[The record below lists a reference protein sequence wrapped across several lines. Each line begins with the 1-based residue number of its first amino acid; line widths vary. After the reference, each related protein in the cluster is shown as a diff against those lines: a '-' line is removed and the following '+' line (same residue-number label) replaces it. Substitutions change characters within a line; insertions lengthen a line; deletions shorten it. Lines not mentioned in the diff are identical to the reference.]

1 MLSKFSSLLDF
12 SKKTN
17 SNYLIKQKIK
27 YPEVLINIFK
37 DEENAKF
44 SFSGLFLPLNLLY
57 FVRDNKIYLW
67 DYITNDI
74 HRYEDIPNVIVS
86 LHITIPKYGVFS
98 PDVTFVMIVATT
110 TEIYLVLI
118 IPSRENKTLNFYK
131 SDFIYDIQNV
141 ITSICSTAEQRVF
154 LGSQNNY
161 LYELDYTK
169 ESSFFGFSKRA
180 RKITHTSQSFLEKI
194 VPNVFNL
201 KKHSYTAKM
210 EVDNTRRIL
219 YCLIYYTNDERNI
232 YNTDAVYDSAVH
244 VYDLGIDGMGF
255 EKLGEISQTHIKER
269 FNYVSGQPN
278 KRENNFIILDIYS
291 ISRAES
297 KSYNLVIITKMGL
310 RAYIKFDPYF
320 SNAPIKDNRDE
331 EKMLEIDKNSIY
343 RIRPSMRYTI
353 VLKQIPEP
361 SNATII
367 QGNEFDPA
375 LRALHRA
382 FTYNQIF
389 YLERKFFIFYKDD
402 NKKRAY
408 IDVIEYE
415 ESDQV
420 KLQEQFS
427 HLNLYRSKETISN
440 ILKFNFQKEIYAMI
454 KVPYSQRT
462 SQLDFDSSSL
472 LKLIDYENIQP
483 RNLNYIDAI
492 NEHLSYACMN
502 TFAKQL
508 FLPPEEIMVMTSSEL
523 VTVSKMRPID
533 NLFKIILEIDNPN
546 DQLNHDF
553 LSFIQEHGIS
563 ETAFML
569 LTIMSNRS
577 FVFYRKFEEI
587 IPHDTS
593 AFTEPNV
600 NKSNILMM
608 DSSEIKNN
616 ETTSNYAQILF
627 FKLIEFAV
635 SNSTNKAYLN
645 QKEEKKVDSK
655 WDMNI
660 IGQFAEES
668 QTGKINFISYALYM
682 YLARIGRVF
691 WEENIFKGSPDN
703 KEFVSETIKIHQ
715 IKYLQSLLSDYQLK
729 IRENK
734 EKILQKSSEVEV
746 KIKTSQ
752 ILAGLYDFSNL
763 AQDLDGVL
771 YLSEK
776 FIEALQFTQILYE
789 NKPLKRHLTTI
800 PLSTLKE
807 MTSMKF
813 KDIIKDS
820 NIPMIKQWIEEYF
833 EVALK
838 ENDFYI
844 VGNKLDEFSQLC
856 PNILGQN
863 DKEVITANI
872 LIRISKTKQR
882 DEISR
887 KNLVSKAINLMTQNP
902 ETLKLEKSVK
912 YLAELG
918 EVRSIVEI
926 CIKKAMYLKALLEK
940 DGERNLSLCNFE
952 YGSVNASLKPLSSVG
967 SVSKYQ
973 ISQYESDYYFS
984 EYKQCLYLIL
994 KLLNEIQNS
1003 IKNHDKG
1010 YDPSSAPESIRIL
1023 LIKPMSLDEKISIRN
1038 AIIEEILKH
1047 DIKFLHDL
1055 LFDHLKSQ
1063 GMLDDILKYESPYIE
1078 PYLSAQVEKEKA
1090 NPKRYEALY
1099 KFHLYSNNFEGA
1111 LRILFNLINFDNSQV
1126 EHVDKYVTLEDR
1138 RTYCKHLIYT
1148 IDKLIEKELDES
1160 SKNFYLKQKKAIIS
1174 LRDTYLIQ
1182 SDIFL
1187 YLRNLLDKVSDENQ
1201 QQIIKESLYD
1211 LDRNYYNLPELY
1223 SEFSKKFKLY
1233 DINIQIFFEML
1244 NKEYTIDCEEVKNNF
1259 DNFFDWVDRK
1269 EKTIN
1274 YPQVLIPIMN
1284 KIFINYVPNK
1294 TQYESF
1300 FNMLRENNYKN
1311 PIESVV
1317 PLTYLISRI
1326 ENLNWL
1332 LIFKEKS
1339 VDFEKNINTSYDEPE
1354 NPFWF
1359 IKFLKEVV
1367 NIPCFY
1373 IFNLYTKVLEE
1384 CQDDTLNLVYTLD
1397 ILYIIRL
1404 WSVNVEIYFDKSQ
1417 KGSAVIPKNISDDYS
1432 EFIQYN
1438 PVLQRFLKDSYVNF
1452 LIIPIFSFFLFKKF

>member
-1 MLSKFSSLLDF
+1 M
-12 SKKTN
+12 
-17 SNYLIKQKIK
+17 NYLIKQKIK
-27 YPEVLINIFK
+27 YPDVLINIFNENN
-37 DEENAKF
+37 EEKF

-86 LHITIPKYGVFS
+86 LHITIPKYAVFS

-118 IPSRENKTLNFYK
+118 IPSRENKSLNFIK
-131 SDFIYDIQNV
+131 SDFIYDVQNV

-180 RKITHTSQSFLEKI
+180 RKITHSSQSFLEKI

-210 EVDNTRRIL
+210 AVDNTRRLL

-232 YNTDAVYDSAVH
+232 YNTEAVYDSAVH
-244 VYDLGIDGMGF
+244 VYDLGVDGMGF
-255 EKLGEISQTHIKER
+255 EKLGEISQTNIRDR
-269 FNYVSGQPN
+269 FNYLSGQPN
-278 KRENNFIILDIYS
+278 RRENNFIILDIYPTT
-291 ISRAES
+291 RAES
-297 KSYNLVIITKMGL
+297 KSYNLVIVTKMGL

-320 SNAPIKDNRDE
+320 SNAPIKDIKDE
-331 EKMLEIDKNSIY
+331 ERMLEFDKNSIY

-353 VLKQIPEP
+353 ILKQIPEP

-402 NKKRAY
+402 TKKRAY
-408 IDVIEYE
+408 IDVVEYE

-440 ILKFNFQKEIYAMI
+440 ILKFNFNKEVYAML
-454 KVPYSQRT
+454 KVPYSQRS

-483 RNLNYIDAI
+483 RNLNYLDVM
-492 NEHLSYACMN
+492 NEHLSYLCMH

-533 NLFKIILEIDNPN
+533 NLFKIILDIDNPN
-546 DQLNHDF
+546 EPLSDEF
-553 LSFIQEHGIS
+553 LTFLQEYGIS

-577 FVFYRKFEEI
+577 FVFYRKFEETVI
-587 IPHDTS
+587 HDTS
-593 AFTEPNV
+593 AITESHV

-608 DSSEIKNN
+608 DSTEIKNN
-616 ETTSNYAQILF
+616 ERTSNFAQILF

-635 SNSTNKAYLN
+635 SNGSNKTYLN
-645 QKEEKKVDSK
+645 QKEERKVDSK

-660 IGQFAEES
+660 IGQIAEES

-691 WEENIFKGSPDN
+691 WEENIFKRSPDN
-703 KEFVSETIKIHQ
+703 KDFVSETIKIHQ
-715 IKYLQSLLSDYQLK
+715 IKYLQSILSDYQLK
-729 IRENK
+729 IRENRD
-734 EKILQKSSEVEV
+734 KILQKSSEVEV

-763 AQDLDGVL
+763 SQDLDGVL

-776 FIEALQFTQILYE
+776 FIEALQFAQILYE

-800 PLSTLKE
+800 PLTTLKE
-807 MTSMKF
+807 MTNLKF
-813 KDIIKDS
+813 RDIIKDS

-838 ENDFYI
+838 ENDFYM
-844 VGNKLDEFSQLC
+844 VGNKLDEFGQLC
-856 PNILGQN
+856 PNILSQN

-872 LIRISKTKQR
+872 LIRISKTKQK

-902 ETLKLEKSVK
+902 ETLKLDKSVR

-952 YGSVNASLKPLSSVG
+952 SGTVSASLKPLSGYG

-973 ISQYESDYYFS
+973 LSQSESEYYFS

-1010 YDPSSAPESIRIL
+1010 YDPISAPESIRSL
-1023 LIKPMSLDEKISIRN
+1023 LAKPMSLDEKISMRN
-1038 AIIEEILKH
+1038 AVIEEILKH

-1078 PYLSAQVEKEKA
+1078 PYLSAQIEKEKA

-1099 KFHLYSNNFEGA
+1099 KFHLNSNNYEGA
-1111 LRILFNLINFDNSQV
+1111 LRILLNLINFDNAKI
-1126 EHVDKYVTLEDR
+1126 ENGDKYVTLEDR

-1148 IDKLIEKELDES
+1148 LDKLIEKEQDES
-1160 SKNFYLKQKKAIIS
+1160 SKNFYLKQKKAVVNI
-1174 LRDTYLIQ
+1174 RDTYLIQ

-1187 YLRNLLDKVSDENQ
+1187 YLKNLLEKVSDENQ
-1201 QQIIKESLYD
+1201 QQTIREALYD
-1211 LDRNYYNLPELY
+1211 LDRNYYNLPDLY
-1223 SEFSKKFKLY
+1223 SEFSKRFKLY

-1244 NKEYTIDCEEVKNNF
+1244 NKEHPIEPQEVINNY
-1259 DNFFDWVDRK
+1259 DNFFDWVLRK
-1269 EKTIN
+1269 EKTVN
-1274 YPQVLIPIMN
+1274 YPQVLLPLMN
-1284 KIFINYVPNK
+1284 KIFVNYVANK

-1300 FNMLRENNYKN
+1300 FTMLRENNYKN
-1311 PIESVV
+1311 PIDSVI
-1317 PLTYLISRI
+1317 PLSYLISRI
-1326 ENLNWL
+1326 EGLNWS
-1332 LIFKEKS
+1332 LILKEKS
-1339 VDFEKNINTSYDEPE
+1339 VDFEKNINTSYDVPE

-1359 IKFLKEVV
+1359 VKFLKEVV
-1367 NIPCFY
+1367 NLPCFY
-1373 IFNLYTKVLEE
+1373 IYTLYSNILEE
-1384 CQDDTLNLVYTLD
+1384 CQDDSLSLVYTMD

-1404 WSVNVEIYFDKSQ
+1404 WSVNVEVYFDKSQ
-1417 KGSAVIPKNISDDYS
+1417 KGSAVMPKFVSDDYT
-1432 EFIQYN
+1432 EFIQYH
-1438 PVLQRFLKDSYVNF
+1438 PVLQRFLRDSYVRQ
-1452 LIIPIFSFFLFKKF
+1452 LIK